1 MIISVL
7 TLHRIPP
14 TTIRVQRKLISQK
27 MIRLTWYSN
36 DLQHKTSP
44 SMPLGEK
51 RSNPPPSDNIDDI
64 PMKPPATASIAL
76 SSAAEKLVTPSL
88 AVTTTMMT
96 IDSVKI
102 IKTTKRVWQCYVWQ
116 VLVDMSQMCSQNL
129 MLFLFY
135 CLDLKAFNSP
145 TVAATE
151 LWLYSGPCKKLQPI
165 SWTQNRLSSS
175 NELNL

>member
-7 TLHRIPP
+7 TLQRIPP

-27 MIRLTWYSN
+27 MIRLTRYSN
-36 DLQHKTSP
+36 DLQHKTRP

-102 IKTTKRVWQCYVWQ
+102 IKTTKRV
-116 VLVDMSQMCSQNL
+116 
-129 MLFLFY
+129 
-135 CLDLKAFNSP
+135 
-145 TVAATE
+145 
-151 LWLYSGPCKKLQPI
+151 
-165 SWTQNRLSSS
+165 
-175 NELNL
+175 